1 MLQRSQRR
9 YASDGCRDACQTDM
23 KNNHLLWRAGFGP
36 AYEQLSVLRKASHLQ
51 IYDALEKASRKEPM
65 PIEVAENFMKG
76 LSIGIGEASKMQ
88 MRDLSDEQKKN
99 LRKQSREGIRSLNLR
114 WLGEM
119 VNSNAQLREKMAFF
133 WHGHFAC
140 RNLNVFYQQQLL
152 QVIRKHALANF
163 GELLREVSKSS
174 AMINFL
180 NNNQNRKGHPNE
192 NFARELLELFT
203 LGRGEYSEIDV
214 RESARAFTGWGAN
227 LQGEFV
233 FRPFQHDNGSKF
245 FLGKEGNFTG
255 DDIIDILVQKKET
268 AYFITRKLYRFFVN
282 EKDDI
287 EKIGWLAG
295 RFYQSGYDIS
305 SLLRDMFTSNWF
317 YEEAN
322 MGNRIKSPIELL
334 VGLQRQIPITV
345 SNEQT
350 LLLAQRLLGQVLFF
364 PPNVAGWPGGRSW
377 IDSSSLLLRLRIPE
391 LIIAGKGLNMR
402 PKTDDDQQMGRT
414 IASSVS
420 TGFSSVKWDKFQSAF
435 SDTARPDLAKGIS
448 TFILQT
454 NSSIDTAMLL
464 KYTDQS
470 TRASYIKSLT
480 ITLLACPEYQLH

>member
-1 MLQRSQRR
+1 MLQKK
-9 YASDGCRDACQTDM
+9 QT
-23 KNNHLLWRAGFGP
+23 
-36 AYEQLSVLRKASHLQ
+36 
-51 IYDALEKASRKEPM
+51 
-65 PIEVAENFMKG
+65 
-76 LSIGIGEASKMQ
+76 
-88 MRDLSDEQKKN
+88 
-99 LRKQSREGIRSLNLR
+99 
-114 WLGEM
+114 
-119 VNSNAQLREKMAFF
+119 AF
-133 WHGHFAC
+133 
-140 RNLNVFYQQQLL
+140 
-152 QVIRKHALANF
+152 
-163 GELLREVSKSS
+163 
-174 AMINFL
+174 
-180 NNNQNRKGHPNE
+180 
-192 NFARELLELFT
+192 
-203 LGRGEYSEIDV
+203 
-214 RESARAFTGWGAN
+214 
-227 LQGEFV
+227 
-233 FRPFQHDNGSKF
+233 
-245 FLGKEGNFTG
+245 
-255 DDIIDILVQKKET
+255 
-268 AYFITRKLYRFFVN
+268 FITRKLYRFFVN

-322 MGNRIKSPIELL
+322 IGNRIKSPIELL

-350 LLLAQRLLGQVLFF
+350 LLLAQRLMGQVLFF

-377 IDSSSLLLRLRIPE
+377 IDTSSLLLRLRLPQ
-391 LIIAGKGLNMR
+391 LIVAGKGFNMR

-480 ITLLACPEYQLH
+480 MTLLACPEYQLH